1 VDFDLP
7 PHLAD
12 LAAEATGVGRAAAAR
27 RAHREDG
34 WLIGHEPAFAREL
47 AERGWLGMTWPTS
60 VGGGG
65 RSALERFVVFEAL
78 ISEGAPLATA
88 YFADR
93 QIGPTLLQ
101 FGTPEQQARWL
112 PGILSGTSMWS
123 IGMSEPDAGSD
134 VASLRTRAVP
144 DPDGSGGWRVTG
156 TKVWTSGAA
165 HADWIYLIARTDPE
179 ARPHAGLSE
188 FVVDLRS
195 PGIEV
200 RPIVDQTTDQHFC
213 EVIFDDVAVP
223 ADHLVGRPNDSFR
236 QVMRQMEHE
245 RGGIDRLASNRR
257 LYLDCRPLVDAADP
271 LVRQEVA
278 AIETGYR
285 IGRLLVL
292 REVLGQAPVAFS
304 AATKTYCTE
313 HEQRVAAFC
322 GRVLGP
328 AAQAWAT
335 GIGRADAAGPVEPAS
350 PSDPSGPG
358 SLGGDLGEEPV
369 DVDALAERVARNLV
383 YAPAYTLMGGTTQ
396 ILRTILAER
405 TLGLPR
411 A

>member
-1 VDFDLP
+1 MDLRLP
-7 PHLAD
+7 PELAS
-12 LAAEATGVGRAAAAR
+12 LAEEATRAGEAAAAR
-27 RAHREDG
+27 RPHQEDG
-34 WLIGHEPAFAREL
+34 WLVGHDPAFAREL
-47 AERGWLGMTWPTS
+47 AEHGWLGMTWPTE

-65 RSALERFVVFEAL
+65 RPALERFVVFEAL
-78 ISEGAPLATA
+78 ISAGAPLATA

-101 FGTPEQQARWL
+101 FGTAEQQARWL
-112 PGILSGTSMWS
+112 PGILAGTSMWC

-144 DPDGSGGWRVTG
+144 DPSGDGSWRITG
-156 TKVWTSGAA
+156 AKVWTSGAA
-165 HADWIYLIARTDPE
+165 AADWCYLVARTDPE

-200 RPIVDQTTDQHFC
+200 RPIVDQSGDQHFC
-213 EVIFDDVAVP
+213 EVRFEDVVVP
-223 ADHLVGRPNDSFR
+223 GDHLVGEPNGSFR

-245 RGGIDRLASNRR
+245 RGGIDRLVSNRR
-257 LYLDCRPLVDAADP
+257 LYLDCLPLADTSDP
-271 LVRQEVA
+271 RLRQEVA
-278 AIETGYR
+278 SLEAGYR

-292 REVLGQAPVAFS
+292 REVLQQAPPAFS
-304 AATKTYCTE
+304 AATKTACTE

-322 GRVLGP
+322 GRVLGA
-328 AAQAWAT
+328 AAQAWDPAAT
-335 GIGRADAAGPVEPAS
+335 DGLADVRA
-350 PSDPSGPG
+350 
-358 SLGGDLGEEPV
+358 
-369 DVDALAERVARNLV
+369 RVARNLV

-396 ILRTILAER
+396 ILRTILGER

-411 A
+411 